1 MGVVT
6 AKALNSTLGTS
17 NFKGF
22 DELLYDV
29 LSRVHTESR
38 VLKYSETEVYMSIPK
53 EKSEFRGKN
62 GYKITSLHQ
71 PLISFTFPHSGEVGL
86 SYNIGFD
93 TSSDTQD
100 LNLEVYKNGVL
111 YDTVSTSS
119 TMNSEG
125 SSIMRI
131 VGKTGDVI
139 DVKTSVT
146 IEETGEAS
154 TSSKANI
161 CLYNIYATVLDV
173 RPITFS

>member
-29 LSRVHTESR
+29 LSRVQTESR
-38 VLKYSETEVYMSIPK
+38 VLKYSDTEVYMPIPK
-53 EKSEFRGKN
+53 EKSEFRGKD

-71 PLISFTFPHSGEVGL
+71 PLLSFTFPHSGEVGL

-93 TSSDTQD
+93 AKSESQD
-100 LNLEVYKNGVL
+100 LNFEVYKNGVL
-111 YDTVSTSS
+111 YNTSS
-119 TMNSEG
+119 TSTTMS
-125 SSIMRI
+125 SDSTSIMRI
-131 VGKTGDVI
+131 AGNAGDVI

-161 CLYNIYATVLDV
+161 CIYNIYATVLDAKPV
-173 RPITFS
+173 TFS